1 MSKLI
6 DKKEEIGV
14 GDQLLILDHSLGE
27 IREHPAEVIEIRRIL
42 GKPTYLVET
51 GSGERKLVGGHQIR
65 RLAYSR

>member
-1 MSKLI
+1 MSILI

-27 IREHPAEVIEIRRIL
+27 SREHPAEVIEIRRIL
-42 GKPTYLVET
+42 GEPTYLVET
-51 GSGERKLVGGHQIR
+51 GSGERKLVGEHQIR